1 MPLPTAGAF
10 CFSRERWTS
19 RALAGVIDD
28 WKNRGLT
35 PSDIDAGAPCQDSD
49 PAGPA
54 SAAGIK
60 AGDRVVSWGGVEVST
75 WEELQARIAAVGT
88 NPTQVVIERD
98 GEAIACG
105 GWSFRA
111 KTYGG
116 ADHLADATARMQP
129 GIDATRIR
137 AFFVSP
143 DHARQGLGGRLLDA
157 CEDAARGAGFTHAEM
172 VATLAGERLYSR
184 RGWVIDRSYT
194 ETLPG
199 GVQLPV
205 IRMTKRL
212 DRTGDE

>member
-1 MPLPTAGAF
+1 MTDILRLATEAD
-10 CFSRERWTS
+10 SD
-19 RALAGVIDD
+19 ALASLI
-28 WKNRGLT
+28 RR
-35 PSDIDAGAPCQDSD
+35 
-49 PAGPA
+49 
-54 SAAGIK
+54 SAH
-60 AGDRVVSWGGVEVST
+60 
-75 WEELQARIAAVGT
+75 ELQAADYPPEVLNVAVGT
-88 NPTQVVIERD
+88 AFGLDPMLIADGTYFLIERD

-129 GIDATRIR
+129 GIDAARIR